1 MVRSQTYLVSRFWVW
16 SLVVEAVLASAVFIN
31 AGWGAG
37 GPFGSGGVPQRLLA
51 TLVAVGS
58 VLLLRLAYVM
68 SRERWLVRID
78 ATGVTGREPSGDLWA
93 GAVDFHIPWDQLA
106 AVTTT
111 GRLAQRVLLV
121 DRHARP
127 HTVSLL
133 MVAGLRGGEGQVLA
147 EAIRSAYGEWAG
159 QGTD

>member
-1 MVRSQTYLVSRFWVW
+1 MVSTQTYPLSRFWVW
-16 SLVVEAVLASAVFIN
+16 SLVVEAILASVIFIN

-37 GPFGSGGVPQRLLA
+37 GPFGSGGIPLRLTA

-68 SRERWLVRID
+68 SRERLLIRID
-78 ATGVTGREPSGDLWA
+78 ASGVTGREPSGDLWA

-106 AVTTT
+106 AVTVT
-111 GRLAQRVLLV
+111 GRLAQRVLLI

-147 EAIRSAYGEWAG
+147 DAIRSAHAEWAG